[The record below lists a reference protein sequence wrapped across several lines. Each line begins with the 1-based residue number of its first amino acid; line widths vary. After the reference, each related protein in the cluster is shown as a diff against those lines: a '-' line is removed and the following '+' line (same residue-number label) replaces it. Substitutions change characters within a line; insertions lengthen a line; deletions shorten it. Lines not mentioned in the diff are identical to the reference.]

1 MPALVEDGGLCTGE
15 LHLLEDGFIF
25 AGEVSLPPFLEEGL
39 PFVGEVCM
47 PPFLEEGLP
56 FVGVQERWQ
65 TDFACEANI
74 LQ

>member
-15 LHLLEDGFIF
+15 LHLLEDGFIC
-25 AGEVSLPPFLEEGL
+25 AGEVSL
-39 PFVGEVCM
+39 